1 MSILNTQ
8 QKKKTADRQK
18 WPFVL
23 LLVVVMFFA
32 HSGTSFAQHTNL
44 SDWHVP
50 PPVPPGNTTK
60 GNTTGKDAKSSL
72 IALVPV
78 DIPAPQLPKGPPVQ
92 IPQGISI
99 SMSAPAV
106 VAPEQPVATGTTSV
120 PSPAAPDVPAMPQLQ
135 LQDLQ
140 AAAIAL
146 PDPAAPELP
155 SVPAE
160 PLPSKTINVNTRF
173 PVMPAMIG
181 RVSVVFPADAIQS
194 FFPTPAMPE
203 NNREDVGMPPATE
216 NDKKDIKPKKTKP
229 TRNKPNRHR

>member
-1 MSILNTQ
+1 MNTLDSQ
-8 QKKKTADRQK
+8 QKRNINRVRRLITLFLVIICA
-18 WPFVL
+18 FININIVL
-23 LLVVVMFFA
+23 
-32 HSGTSFAQHTNL
+32 AQRANF

-50 PPVPPGNTTK
+50 PPLSPGNTTK

-99 SMSAPAV
+99 SVSAPAV

-120 PSPAAPDVPAMPQLQ
+120 PSPAAPDAPAMPQLQ

-140 AAAIAL
+140 AAAIAM
-146 PDPAAPELP
+146 PDPVVPELP

-160 PLPSKTINVNTRF
+160 PLPSKTMNVNTKF

-181 RVSVVFPADAIQS
+181 RVSIVFPADAIQS

-203 NNREDVGMPPATE
+203 NNRGNISMPPATE

-229 TRNKPNRHR
+229 TKNKPNRHR